1 MKVIKSAF
9 LRHPLYWYGKKVY
22 YKQYIY
28 IILTFIWLD
37 INVDIDIHHFM
48 LLTRFVFRDTRII
61 NETNS
66 RIIFQTFG
74 CREKRS
80 FLYWWVTVCS
90 GIYKISLGGPT
101 FLEREILSWN
111 NSPDFSC
118 TAPLHSWRYESIMY
132 VSKSKRKVRNEK
144 SATLK
149 LLIKC
154 FKNEEKQSTIISV
167 ILRTTIQI
175 VI

>member
-101 FLEREILSWN
+101 FLERKFSLETILLTSLARLH
-111 NSPDFSC
+111 C
-118 TAPLHSWRYESIMY
+118 TVEDMNQLCMWASQKER
-132 VSKSKRKVRNEK
+132 
-144 SATLK
+144 
-149 LLIKC
+149 
-154 FKNEEKQSTIISV
+154 
-167 ILRTTIQI
+167 
-175 VI
+175 